1 MNLNKEELKF
11 LVEVCDKTNKILDKV
26 SKKYNFDRTYFGFV
40 LVSNVY
46 SRDFEKLDE
55 IVLIDDTPKGYC
67 KFCGKKTYFY
77 EDGYYCP
84 ECYAKLKTSSKKF

>member
-40 LVSNVY
+40 LVSNIY
-46 SRDFEKLDE
+46 LQ
-55 IVLIDDTPKGYC
+55 
-67 KFCGKKTYFY
+67 
-77 EDGYYCP
+77 
-84 ECYAKLKTSSKKF
+84 